1 MKINVTLN
9 LFIPSVEVKEKN
21 LNLDVDENST
31 ISDLI
36 DMVDKINSGFKNAI
50 MDNKNEISKQFLF
63 FINGNNIA
71 YKDGLETVLHSN
83 DEVNVIS
90 AIAGG

>member
-9 LFIPSVEVKEKN
+9 LFIPSVEVREKN
-21 LNLDVDENST
+21 LNLDVDENSM

-36 DMVDKINSGFKNAI
+36 DMVDKINSGFKSAI
-50 MDNKNEISKQFLF
+50 MANENEISKQFQF

-71 YKDGLETVLHSN
+71 HGDGLETVLHSD

>member
-9 LFIPSVEVKEKN
+9 LFIPSVEVMEKN
-21 LNLDVDENST
+21 LNLDVDKNST

-36 DMVDKINSGFKNAI
+36 DMVDKINFGFKNAI
-50 MDNKNEISKQFLF
+50 MENENEISKQFLF

-71 YKDGLETVLHSN
+71 HRDGLETVLHSN

>member
-9 LFIPSVEVKEKN
+9 LFIPSVEVEEKN

-36 DMVDKINSGFKNAI
+36 DIVDKINSGFKNAI
-50 MDNKNEISKQFLF
+50 MDKENEISKQFQF

-71 YKDGLETVLHSN
+71 HRDGLETVLHST